1 MYIGLGFL
9 AAGISFDILF
19 HKFSESG
26 SFVLFANEFPGIGY
40 ARVSGCRGVVKSLK
54 DVSS

>member
-9 AAGISFDILF
+9 AASTSFDVLF

-26 SFVLFANEFPGIGY
+26 SFVLFANEFPSIRD
-40 ARVSGCRGVVKSLK
+40 ARMSSCRGIMKGLK